1 MLNFTLKFKI
11 AVMKKASFLLLLLGL
26 STLSQAQIF
35 QLGPRFGVSS
45 SNLRVEQVTNANLQT
60 ISQSDARLGFHA
72 GLYSRVMVLGFYVQP
87 ELLFTS
93 TSSEIA
99 INSAS
104 GTTVSQMNFAKLDV
118 PVMVGKRFF
127 RIARVN
133 AGPVF
138 STLLKADVRQGNIT
152 EDISSQYKSAS
163 VGFQFGVGVDL
174 WKLNADLKYEGS
186 FSALSNSVTIQGQN
200 FAASTR
206 PSQFILSLGWRLF

>member
-1 MLNFTLKFKI
+1 
-11 AVMKKASFLLLLLGL
+11 MKNATLLLVLLMT
-26 STLSQAQIF
+26 SAVSQAQIF

-45 SNLRVEQVTNANLQT
+45 SNLKVDQVTNANLQT

-99 INSAS
+99 ITSAS
-104 GTTVSQMNFAKLDV
+104 GTTISQMSFAKLDV

-127 RIARVN
+127 RVARIN

-138 STLLKADVRQGNIT
+138 STLLKADARQGNIT

-163 VGFQFGVGVDL
+163 VGFQIGVGVDL
-174 WKLNADLKYEGS
+174 WKLNADIKYEGS
-186 FSALSNSVTIQGQN
+186 FSALSDNLSIGGQS

-206 PSQFILSLGWRLF
+206 PRQFILSVGWRLF

>member
-1 MLNFTLKFKI
+1 
-11 AVMKKASFLLLLLGL
+11 MKKATLLLLLLTGSL
-26 STLSQAQIF
+26 ISQAQIF

-45 SNLRVEQVTNANLQT
+45 SNLKFDQVTNANLQT

-72 GLYSRVMVLGFYVQP
+72 GIYSRVMVLGFYVQP
-87 ELLFTS
+87 EALFTS

-99 INSAS
+99 ITSTS
-104 GTTVSQMNFAKLDV
+104 GTTISQMNFAKLDV

-138 STLLKADVRQGNIT
+138 STLLKADARQGDVK
-152 EDISSQYKSAS
+152 EDVTSQYKSAS
-163 VGFQFGVGVDL
+163 VGFQIGIGVDL

-186 FSALSNSVTIQGQN
+186 FSALSNNVTIGGQS

-206 PSQFILSLGWRLF
+206 PSQFILSVGIRLF